1 MVSAAAPCA
10 SPNAMSAAAVARQPI
25 DEAGFMCVP
34 PARDSRPRPASFFAP
49 AYHALA
55 RRKGRR
61 GRRPAGRQDGS
72 PLTPSEPGLAPSPQP
87 NSGVPEFGHDNW
99 SKSETSEVDM
109 GEGWG
114 GGGLFDAAELI
125 APSRPAAKQRGL
137 RRGLPFRRTPVR
149 DSGPWSS
156 RSSSTRSGRRQRRS
170 SPPRQ

>member
-1 MVSAAAPCA
+1 
-10 SPNAMSAAAVARQPI
+10 
-25 DEAGFMCVP
+25 EAGFMSVP
-34 PARDSRPRPASFFAP
+34 PARNSRPRLASFFAP

-114 GGGLFDAAELI
+114 GGCLFDAADRI
-125 APSRPAAKQRGL
+125 PPSRLARTAREPTSPSRGEVTGASRLLAISGKRGNVEALVAVSAAAERLGL
-137 RRGLPFRRTPVR
+137 RPGMAPA
-149 DSGPWSS
+149 
-156 RSSSTRSGRRQRRS
+156 
-170 SPPRQ
+170 